1 MRDDHKSTEKE
12 SQTTQERQ
20 TVYLFLCDFCAS
32 LWLKL
37 LCLFVAK
44 LKLETDFRRTVFVPR
59 VPRILTSVA

>member
-1 MRDDHKSTEKE
+1 MRDDHKKHKGIA
-12 SQTTQERQ
+12 
-20 TVYLFLCDFCAS
+20 FLLCAFCAF